1 MVVNLELLQ
10 REIDWA
16 IIDLYFFFPFLRTF
30 DESQGCFIRLILQ

>member
-1 MVVNLELLQ
+1 MAVNLELLQ

-16 IIDLYFFFPFLRTF
+16 LIDLYFFFPFL

>member
-16 IIDLYFFFPFLRTF
+16 LIDSYFFFSLFSEPLTNHK
-30 DESQGCFIRLILQ
+30 DVLLG